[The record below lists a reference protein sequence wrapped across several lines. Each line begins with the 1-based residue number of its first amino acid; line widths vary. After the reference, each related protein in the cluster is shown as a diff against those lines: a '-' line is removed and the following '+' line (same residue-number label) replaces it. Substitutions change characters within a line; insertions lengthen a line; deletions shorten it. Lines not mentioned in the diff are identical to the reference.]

1 MLIKMDKMAQLL
13 REKTNWLHLT
23 LVLVLT
29 LAFLFGLWFLF
40 FILAWG
46 NFGEG
51 DNSKFYSQWTG
62 KGIITAAS
70 LSMELILFFFYRN
83 NINPYNQSEAKS
95 YLISGLIALVVFVVA
110 IIFLGH

>member
-1 MLIKMDKMAQLL
+1 MNRMTQLL

-23 LVLVLT
+23 LALVLT
-29 LAFLFGLWFLF
+29 LAFLVGFWFMF

-46 NFGEG
+46 HFGEG
-51 DNSKFYSQWTG
+51 ANSKFYSQWTG

-70 LSMELILFFFYRN
+70 LSIELILFLFYKN
-83 NINPYNQSEAKS
+83 SINANNQSEAKS
-95 YLISGLIALVVFVVA
+95 YLISGITVFVVFVVA